1 MSILRAYENGKPAR
15 TPDRLRFDWDGANPG
30 DAVFVSGHPGNTD
43 RLLTVSQ
50 LETQRTTFMPFW
62 LLRFSE
68 LRGRLLQYSKTGEEP
83 RRTTEA
89 FLNLIENSIK
99 VRRKQFDALLDP
111 ALDAVAGTNEA
122 ALRKAVAANPALADS
137 ASAWDD
143 IAKAQVTW
151 RDMLVP
157 YTFLEGGAAF
167 NSTLFGY
174 ARAIVRAAAERA
186 KDNATRLPEY
196 TEARLP
202 AVLQTLQAAA
212 PIYPD
217 FEIVRLSFS
226 LERMREWLGPDD
238 PVVRQVFG
246 NESPDSLAA
255 KLVRSSS
262 LADPAAR
269 VALYE
274 GGKAAVDASQD
285 PLIRL
290 AAAVDPA
297 SRALRTRY
305 EEQVEGPEDRGQE
318 AISKARFA
326 VYGTSIYPDATFTL
340 RLSHGAMTGW
350 EEKGE
355 DVRPW
360 TELSRAFERAT
371 GEPPFRI
378 PPRWMAAKDALDMT
392 TRANFTTD
400 NDIVGGNSGSPM
412 LGADGRIV
420 GLAFDGNIHS
430 ISGSYWFDDRLN
442 RAIGV
447 HPAYI
452 RTALEKVYGAN
463 ALLAEIDA
471 K

>member
-1 MSILRAYENGKPAR
+1 
-15 TPDRLRFDWDGANPG
+15 
-30 DAVFVSGHPGNTD
+30 
-43 RLLTVSQ
+43 
-50 LETQRTTFMPFW
+50 
-62 LLRFSE
+62 
-68 LRGRLLQYSKTGEEP
+68 
-83 RRTTEA
+83 
-89 FLNLIENSIK
+89 
-99 VRRKQFDALLDP
+99 
-111 ALDAVAGTNEA
+111 
-122 ALRKAVAANPALADS
+122 
-137 ASAWDD
+137 
-143 IAKAQVTW
+143 
-151 RDMLVP
+151 
-157 YTFLEGGAAF
+157 
-167 NSTLFGY
+167 
-174 ARAIVRAAAERA
+174 
-186 KDNATRLPEY
+186 
-196 TEARLP
+196 
-202 AVLQTLQAAA
+202 
-212 PIYPD
+212 
-217 FEIVRLSFS
+217 
-226 LERMREWLGPDD
+226 
-238 PVVRQVFG
+238 
-246 NESPDSLAA
+246 
-255 KLVRSSS
+255 
-262 LADPAAR
+262 
-269 VALYE
+269 VALFE

-285 PLIRL
+285 PMIRL

-297 SRALRTRY
+297 ARALRKRQ

-340 RLSHGAMTGW
+340 RLSYGAMKGW
-350 EEKGE
+350 KEKGE

-392 TRANFTTD
+392 TRANFTTN

-412 LGADGRIV
+412 LAPDGRIV

-452 RTALEKVYGAN
+452 RTALERVYGAN